1 MKLVT
6 LKVEIQILKMA
17 PMKIMNK
24 VKVLTALTLVFFA
37 SSFSSNKVEKP
48 MSDVSVDFKHITLTE
63 AKALAKESGKMIFVD
78 AYADWCGPCKRMT
91 KTSFADAEVAEYL
104 NGQFINVK
112 ANVEDEKGE
121 DFVNNY
127 NIQAMPTLLIL
138 DKEGNLKQKS
148 VGYLDAKAVL
158 KFAQKADN

>member
-1 MKLVT
+1 MMK
-6 LKVEIQILKMA
+6 Q
-17 PMKIMNK
+17 NK
-24 VKVLTALTLVFFA
+24 VTAIFAIAIVFTA
-37 SSFSSNKVEKP
+37 SSFSRMQTAKP
-48 MSDVSVDFKHITLTE
+48 ASDVAVDFKHITLTE

-78 AYADWCGPCKRMT
+78 AYADWCGPCKRMM
-91 KTSFADAEVAEYL
+91 KTSFADEEVAEYL

-127 NIQAMPTLLIL
+127 QIQAMPTLLIL
-138 DKEGNLKQKS
+138 DSEGNLKQKS

-158 KFAQKADN
+158 KFAKKVDH